1 MNKPKLIPVSIHKDE
16 RGELRYCNEF
26 SLNDS
31 KRFYSISFK
40 RKDQIR
46 AWQGHKIET
55 KSIFPIQG
63 ITKIVLVKVE
73 DFENAKPSEIYE
85 FILDSNS
92 PYILIVPGGY
102 ANGFQSKSKD
112 STIMI
117 FSDSSLDDSKNDDY
131 RFDKNEFY
139 KWN

>member
-1 MNKPKLIPVSIHKDE
+1 MNKPTLIPVSIYKDE

-26 SLNDS
+26 DLSNS
-31 KRFYSISFK
+31 KRFYSISFGV
-40 RKDQIR
+40 KDQIR

-55 KSIFPIQG
+55 KSIIPIRG

-73 DFENAKPSEIYE
+73 DFENAHPGDIYE
-85 FILDSNS
+85 FILDSDAPN
-92 PYILIVPGGY
+92 ILIVPGGY

-112 STIMI
+112 SSIMI
-117 FSDSSLDDSKNDDY
+117 FSDSSLEDSKNDDY
-131 RFDKNEFY
+131 RFDKDEFF